1 MTSASG
7 WWCRCAT
14 SVKNRIHFKHRLD
27 MIDAQGE
34 IMEHL
39 AGIDDFELA
48 DALYE
53 AALKRWPTANIML
66 RAGARVIKDSRR
78 PRLVK

>member
-1 MTSASG
+1 M
-7 WWCRCAT
+7 
-14 SVKNRIHFKHRLD
+14 KNRIHFKHRLD

-34 IMEHL
+34 IIEHL
-39 AGIDDFELA
+39 AGVDDFELA

-53 AALKRWPTANIML
+53 AALKRWPKANILL
-66 RAGARVIKDSRR
+66 RAGVGCSRRR

>member
-1 MTSASG
+1 
-7 WWCRCAT
+7 
-14 SVKNRIHFKHRLD
+14 

-34 IMEHL
+34 IIEHL
-39 AGIDDFELA
+39 VGVDDFELA

-53 AALKRWPTANIML
+53 AALKRWPKANILL
-66 RAGARVIKDSRR
+66 RAGVGCSRRR

>member
-1 MTSASG
+1 M
-7 WWCRCAT
+7 
-14 SVKNRIHFKHRLD
+14 KNRIHFKHRLD

-34 IMEHL
+34 IVEHL
-39 AGIDDFELA
+39 GGVDDFELA

-53 AALKRWPTANIML
+53 AALKRWPRENIML
-66 RAGARVIKDSRR
+66 RQGARVVHASRR